1 VIEKKH
7 LSISEKE
14 LVMFIE
20 QKMVKKITN
29 AFGEESQKL
38 TEIMELL

>member
-1 VIEKKH
+1 MIEKIH
-7 LSISEKE
+7 HSISEKE

-20 QKMVKKITN
+20 QKMVKKIKN

-38 TEIMELL
+38 MEIMELL